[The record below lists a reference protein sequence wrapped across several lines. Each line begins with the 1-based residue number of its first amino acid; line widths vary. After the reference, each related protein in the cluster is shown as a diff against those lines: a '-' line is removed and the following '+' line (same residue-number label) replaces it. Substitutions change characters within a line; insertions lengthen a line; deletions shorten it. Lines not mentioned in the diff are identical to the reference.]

1 MHAARRARATAAPVK
16 IALLLPLGGM
26 GETAAIAKSM
36 KQAAEMALFEL
47 NDPSVQL
54 VTKDDGGTAA
64 GARAAADA
72 AIKDGA
78 EIILGPLFSQ
88 AVTGAAP
95 VRAPGKRAD
104 RSPSPTTRRSPA
116 TASTS

>member
-1 MHAARRARATAAPVK
+1 MK

-47 NDPSVQL
+47 NDPSVQI

-64 GARAAADA
+64 GGRAAADA
-72 AIKDGA
+72 AIKEGA

-88 AVTGAAP
+88 VGRRR
-95 VRAPGKRAD
+95 RARWRA
-104 RSPSPTTRRSPA
+104 RRACPSSPSPTTRRSPA
-116 TASTS
+116 TASIS